1 MSGFFLVRRA
11 ALTETM
17 APRGFKILLE
27 MAVRHPGLVK
37 CEVPFVFVERT
48 AGASKGTLREGFR
61 FLRLLADLRWSL
73 RRPTTADTS
82 TPVDPASVRIA

>member
-1 MSGFFLVRRA
+1 VDSFWSA
-11 ALTETM
+11 ADALTEAM

-27 MAVRHPGLVK
+27 MAVRHPDLVK

-73 RRPTTADTS
+73 RRPTNADTS
-82 TPVDPASVRIA
+82 TQVDPASVGIA